1 MQWLT
6 HIINFRKKFKISI
19 RCVLSAIS
27 RPIGLPC
34 LLHYPYPSEILMSR
48 ARRGRS
54 TICLQRVQ
62 DDCPKGSQGSHS
74 ILSVERPGG
83 IRYVLVR
90 SGTLTSCCKQ
100 LLLFLAL
107 EMGLRDTL
115 FPSFPC
121 HLRSNK
127 AQFRVPGS
135 RLPAGCELMESC
147 LVGVDVMGHMG

>member
-6 HIINFRKKFKISI
+6 HIINFRKKNLISI

-54 TICLQRVQ
+54 TICLQRAQ
-62 DDCPKGSQGSHS
+62 DDCPKGSQWSHS

-83 IRYVLVR
+83 IRYCFGEIRHAHKLLQTVVAILGPRNGSQGHIV
-90 SGTLTSCCKQ
+90 SKFSLSPKKQ
-100 LLLFLAL
+100 QSSVQGA
-107 EMGLRDTL
+107 
-115 FPSFPC
+115 
-121 HLRSNK
+121 
-127 AQFRVPGS
+127 
-135 RLPAGCELMESC
+135 RLPSACWVRVDGELF
-147 LVGVDVMGHMG
+147 GGG